1 MKKEEYM
8 GALQAALQEFDEELA
23 QEIVAD
29 YEERFRMGAAHG
41 QTEEEVIRQL
51 GSIRGLVEELG
62 EMQKESRNFSVNSAM
77 TQNTRSQAGT
87 QNTQLI
93 GWQNPGRDGREEE
106 GTETSQ
112 ETMWEDSASNEQES
126 SQNQKKGTYFQ
137 EKSFSESFDAAMKK
151 FGKALDGVMKEAGRV
166 LEEAA
171 EQFEMHME
179 EAKKNRYYTYNGDGT
194 FEGSEK
200 DGEAEPN
207 VEQSGQGKEGC
218 RRVVVDADIAD
229 IKIRSGRETQPAAV
243 CHYYS
248 HKTAM
253 LYPFYAYQEG
263 DTFYVG
269 IRRQQN
275 QERKSGFFQINMS
288 PSVEIELT
296 LPESVVLVEATSI
309 SGDMELMEVKAEE
322 LRLRSKSGDIEV
334 SYLAGKD
341 CRIESLSGDIELV
354 KSAVSTAELTT
365 KSGDCAVD
373 RLEAVSLKISTASG
387 DAEVRSV
394 KAEQVFVSTMS
405 GDCSADDVTAE
416 HTRFSTA
423 SGDMELKDCRGGQL
437 ETSSASG
444 DISVQADYNHYQ
456 IRSQSGDVELES
468 RHDADVIMQN
478 TSGDV
483 TVRMVETVAEYQV
496 VMHSVSGECTVTGQ
510 KPGEGAAGQRQM
522 EAKTISGDINI
533 RFCN

>member
-8 GALQAALQEFDEELA
+8 GALQAALQGFDEELA

-29 YEERFRMGAAHG
+29 YEERFRMGAVQG
-41 QTEEEVIRQL
+41 RTEEEIIREL
-51 GSIRGLVEELG
+51 GSIKGLVEELG
-62 EMQKESRNFSVNSAM
+62 EMQKESRTFAAEGAVSQKEVRKTEQSEHGLAVWQAAGNGGHGQNS
-77 TQNTRSQAGT
+77 
-87 QNTQLI
+87 
-93 GWQNPGRDGREEE
+93 
-106 GTETSQ
+106 TEDSQ
-112 ETMWEDSASNEQES
+112 EK
-126 SQNQKKGTYFQ
+126 NQKKGTYFQ
-137 EKSFSESFDAAMKK
+137 DKSFSESFDAAMKK

-171 EQFEMHME
+171 GQFEMHME

-200 DGEAEPN
+200 DGETEPN
-207 VEQSGQGKEGC
+207 VEQSGQGAEGC
-218 RRVVVDADIAD
+218 RRVVVEADIAD
-229 IKIRSGRETQPAAV
+229 VKIRSGKEAQPAAV

-296 LPESVVLVEATSI
+296 LPESVVLVEANGI
-309 SGDMELMEVKAEE
+309 SGDIELAEVKAEE

-334 SYLAGKD
+334 GYLTGRD
-341 CRIESLSGDIELV
+341 CRMESLSGNLKLV
-354 KSAVSTAELTT
+354 KSAVSHAELAV

-373 RLEAVSLKISTASG
+373 RLEADHLNISTASG
-387 DAEVRSV
+387 DAEIRSITAG
-394 KAEQVFVSTMS
+394 KVFVSTMS
-405 GDCSADDVTAE
+405 GDCTADDMTAE
-416 HTRFSTA
+416 LTRFSTA

-437 ETSSASG
+437 EASSASG
-444 DISVQADYNHYQ
+444 DISVQADYGRYQ

-468 RHDADVIMQN
+468 RHDADVAVQS

-483 TVRMVETVAEYQV
+483 TVRMVETAAEYQV
-496 VMHSVSGECTVTGQ
+496 VMHSVSGECMVTGQ
-510 KPGEGAAGQRQM
+510 KQRENAVEQRQM

-533 RFCN
+533 RFCNN

>member
-8 GALQAALQEFDEELA
+8 GALQAALQEFDEELV

-29 YEERFRMGAAHG
+29 YEERFRMGAAQG
-41 QTEEEVIRQL
+41 RTEEEVIREL
-51 GSIRGLVEELG
+51 GSIKGLVEELG
-62 EMQKESRNFSVNSAM
+62 EMQKESKAFSVNGTATQKSMVQEEMQETGLTGWSAAM
-77 TQNTRSQAGT
+77 G
-87 QNTQLI
+87 
-93 GWQNPGRDGREEE
+93 
-106 GTETSQ
+106 GTEASQ
-112 ETMWEDSASNEQES
+112 DTEWENAASEENENCQES
-126 SQNQKKGTYFQ
+126 GCNQKKGTYYQ

-166 LEEAA
+166 LGEAA
-171 EQFEMHME
+171 EQFEMRME
-179 EAKKNRYYTYNGDGT
+179 GAKKNRYYTYNGDGT

-207 VEQSGQGKEGC
+207 VEQSGQGAEGC
-218 RRVVVDADIAD
+218 RRVVVEADIAD
-229 IKIRSGRETQPAAV
+229 MKIRSGKETQPTAV

-296 LPESVVLVEATSI
+296 LPESVVLVEANGI
-309 SGDMELMEVKAEE
+309 SGDMELAEVKAEE

-334 SYLAGKD
+334 RYLTGRV
-341 CRIESLSGDIELV
+341 CRMESLSGDLELV
-354 KSAVSTAELTT
+354 KSAVGNAELAT
-365 KSGDCAVD
+365 KSGDCAAD
-373 RLEAVSLKISTASG
+373 RLEAVSLNVSTASG
-387 DAEVRSV
+387 DAEVRNV
-394 KAEQVFVSTMS
+394 KAERVIVSTMS
-405 GDCSADDVTAE
+405 GECAADGVTAE
-416 HTRFSTA
+416 LTRFGTA
-423 SGDMELKDCRGGQL
+423 SGDLELRDCRGGQL
-437 ETSSASG
+437 EASSASG
-444 DISVQADYNHYQ
+444 DVSVQADYGRYQ

-468 RHDADVIMQN
+468 RHDADVIIQS

-483 TVRMVETVAEYQV
+483 TVRMVETAAEYQV
-496 VMHSVSGECTVTGQ
+496 LMHSVSGECTVTGQ
-510 KPGEGAAGQRQM
+510 KQKENAMEQRQM